1 MNFLLKLLL
10 KSIDVSRLE
19 LENMKNFKEKILSN
33 NEDSLTMR
41 KIDELK
47 RSYLK
52 EQIELKDTHNEI
64 RILEEEQKNILLKIK
79 TALKTKV
86 RIYKTL
92 NNQTNIFRS
101 LKFGRKF

>member
-19 LENMKNFKEKILSN
+19 LENMKNFKEKIMSN

-52 EQIELKDTHNEI
+52 EQIELNDTYNEV
-64 RILEEEQKNILLKIK
+64 RILEEEKKNTLAKIK

-86 RIYKTL
+86 RIYKTF
-92 NNQTNIFRS
+92 N
-101 LKFGRKF
+101 